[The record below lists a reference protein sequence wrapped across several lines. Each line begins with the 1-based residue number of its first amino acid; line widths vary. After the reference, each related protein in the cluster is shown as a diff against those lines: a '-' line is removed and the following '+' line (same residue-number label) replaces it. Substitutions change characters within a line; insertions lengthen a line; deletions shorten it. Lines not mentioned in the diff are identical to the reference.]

1 MVVWNAGN
9 KQFLGDNIP
18 AELFV
23 ISTFPLLSEVGSMN
37 RLEHDRTLSE
47 EHSWSNVGQPLGWL
61 WGWRG
66 CKDHTADSSDY
77 LDALVSGLGPRTIC
91 LQKLQEPWRNW
102 QLDFAWGKMMKDYDD
117 PLDPLD
123 STQFS
128 DNSQCVKWQ

>member
-1 MVVWNAGN
+1 MWNAGN

-37 RLEHDRTLSE
+37 CLIESLEHNRTLSE
-47 EHSWSNVGQPLGWL
+47 ERSWSNVGQPLHGWL

-66 CKDHTADSSDY
+66 GCKDHCTADSSDC

-91 LQKLQEPWRNW
+91 LQKLQEPW
-102 QLDFAWGKMMKDYDD
+102 QLDFASWGKVMKDYE
-117 PLDPLD
+117 L
-123 STQFS
+123 
-128 DNSQCVKWQ
+128 